1 MSGGGH
7 SASQYSDDSLR
18 VPSYYQG
25 RPFHPYNEQDH
36 GIEKDVQNII
46 GIPLPFGRSPG
57 KGPYPPGA
65 TGWNQFDRRFQYTR
79 FFEMLLQLVSAA
91 LEIPGGGTPHF
102 PGKVGSDRVRKA
114 MLAYIRRVEN
124 REKKGDRA
132 YASMTHDE
140 PFFDRQWAKT
150 LAAIIDG
157 SLDGDYIRRP
167 AGGGAGARRRNNNQ
181 PAEDEFA
188 DGEDFH
194 FDDQEQQAQG
204 RGRRRGRG
212 GGDVDG
218 GGVDDAEI
226 GGDGGGRG
234 GYVPVDPYEQT
245 DEDIRN
251 VLDMLL
257 KDLEGSVI
265 MDKVKIVITNFRR
278 PSAAEPNN
286 PDAEDAGCVV
296 WFLVMDPLFSI
307 GKSIRT
313 MIEWCEEY
321 HDAKRGIASKA
332 VMALQQQQQERAAA
346 NGGIGGGGRGAG
358 AGGFRLSNCRLLK
371 TFPWLTDDDHKTNA
385 LHDITMDKYLEMVAF
400 ALNRPSL
407 LTEERAKWLARGLDD
422 PGTLRKPNI
431 IHPLQVFTMDW
442 CLDMMRAYGVP
453 EDRCD
458 PQRFRWSEAVGDIET
473 ITYCFPSHQSY
484 QWTRQGWVWNR
495 NGYAGLCRQYMPW
508 VEVPD
513 ALLQITALRNE
524 ENALTVYRQ
533 DVGEDD
539 IAPEFTRQ
547 MMMNGIGMKVP
558 LPIMVYDPNAM
569 RKHNAIF
576 VVARENKQLMG
587 KLMCPEDPVGAPE
600 AYSEFCGM
608 LQRYRMACLSR
619 MRHILK
625 PDAHIS
631 PPMRAIME
639 YMGTKV
645 TKVGWQLSMFSMD
658 PEDENPVLLEMD
670 PFAHYMAKE
679 AIEVKHMRHVAAPV
693 RHWQMT
699 RYGAQDCHS
708 MTNDMHYCAIYHG
721 LSQSSKSFTTKDAT
735 LKVCIPGTV
744 EPLLESSTRS
754 WNVNEDYV
762 GMIIF
767 KDEMD
772 RCFVDEKAAQKDTTG
787 ALERFKS
794 MITEHELNYRV
805 LVFVEQGNGKSKR
818 VSENVHS
825 LFHAAMIGNTNAP
838 ENRSEEAL
846 GSRFLNF
853 VMTRPD
859 CNLWDYLG
867 IKERITDQDRKS
879 NEERIHQ
886 WRTMQ
891 GLIAIMQAL
900 IESGVIPEP
909 SMDVFDAIQ
918 SRILQYMDTF
928 GIDTRQ
934 IRSTQMIR
942 RLARIYVITYA
953 LLMIYDV
960 PGAIHAGKPFD
971 LEQLLDT
978 IPFLYCTKQ
987 IAIFAITQ
995 SGEIYLHPMRSI
1007 VLKGALK
1014 VKFWHLCCF
1023 FFIFMASLLSFF
1035 HPPWHL
1041 CCLFLPSLASLSSFF
1056 SKCCAIFFK
1065 KASGFRYV
1073 EGHSIEQ
1080 YYDEDTSRA
1089 IPWRRVSKPGMT
1101 GDDCMIDFN
1110 YVGISGKYKEVVCKR
1125 VAEFCKPRV
1134 GANEVDSELAGGT
1147 DFFIAVNEVT
1157 RMSKRMYDELPLP
1170 PNSKNEMMR
1179 SNVKTKIPVVVRDFA
1194 NDYVYIAVE
1203 ALEHITEN
1211 LLLDA
1216 IKTCLHEGCVPQVM
1230 LTGMHESR
1238 KHVDDD
1244 KVSDGVKMNYNCLYK
1259 VMEITPYMLAMN
1271 SDNKTFS
1278 VPDVLYVPEGAAKI
1292 MGKPTSHINR
1302 VHHASSLISIREDL
1316 DDHGHRLHHYRSGCP
1331 GSHVNSHAR
1340 QITIMQNIREY
1351 LLENH
1356 SRLVQI
1362 PQQQQQ
1368 QRRLTSNSSNNSACD
1383 VGGEDASMEYRRAYN
1398 VTVKML
1404 YPEEIMDQ
1412 LDRAALRT
1420 GRTKD
1425 FLKSQDRRDAFYKR
1439 EMEAWK
1445 GLPQHIQD
1453 HVPPPMKPKDVMLN
1467 NGHVDA
1473 VLYGLL
1479 PGITAPEDVTRAE
1492 ALRNNFLMQNREK
1505 HWRTQKL
1512 EASVRERERMR
1523 SERREKRQNYINA
1536 GIPGEFPHKSM
1547 LAEHVTS
1554 THVNFQT
1561 RRHQTQYLKDLQDLL
1576 EKRQQQQDPSERVHV
1591 PRVEILNDD
1600 DNDDDV
1606 GSKHPDDDD
1615 DADGTRKKRHHI
1627 FEDGFVL
1634 FTEGGAVEAMEEE
1647 DPFQHQHDDNT
1658 NSSPTGAGFF
1668 TIAGDDEATRPA
1680 RSMAS
1685 SSSSHDF
1692 FGPPKA
1698 QHQQK
1703 RIAPTGSKKKKRT
1716 TDRRTAAALV
1726 DDMLDD

>member
-1 MSGGGH
+1 MSAH

-25 RPFHPYNEQDH
+25 SPFHPYNEKDH

-132 YASMTHDE
+132 YAGMTHDE

-157 SLDGDYIRRP
+157 SLDGEYIRRP
-167 AGGGAGARRRNNNQ
+167 AGGGARRRNNNQ
-181 PAEDEFA
+181 PAEDQLA
-188 DGEDFH
+188 DGDDFLLED
-194 FDDQEQQAQG
+194 QQQQQQQQG

-218 GGVDDAEI
+218 GGIDDDELN
-226 GGDGGGRG
+226 GDGGGRG
-234 GYVPVDPYEQT
+234 AQGYVPVDPYEQT

-286 PDAEDAGCVV
+286 PEAEDAGCVV

-346 NGGIGGGGRGAG
+346 NGGIGGAGGRGAG
-358 AGGFRLSNCRLLK
+358 AGGFRLSNCKLLK
-371 TFPWLTDDDHKTNA
+371 TFPWLTDEDHKANA

-442 CLDMMRAYGVP
+442 CLDIMRAYGVP

-458 PQRFRWSEAVGDIET
+458 PQRFRWSDAVGDIET
-473 ITYCFPSHQSY
+473 ITYQFPSHQSY

-508 VEVPD
+508 VKVPD

-524 ENALTVYRQ
+524 ENALTVYQQ

-539 IAPEFTRQ
+539 IAPDFTRQ

-558 LPIMVYDPNAM
+558 LPIMMYDPNAM

-587 KLMCPEDPVGAPE
+587 KLMCPEDPVSFPE
-600 AYSEFCGM
+600 AYEGFCAKLSE
-608 LQRYRMACLSR
+608 YRMACLAR

-631 PPMRAIME
+631 SSMRAIME

-645 TKVGWQLSMFSMD
+645 NKVGWQLSMFSMD

-708 MTNDMHYCAIYHG
+708 MTGDMHYCAIYHG

-825 LFHAAMIGNTNAP
+825 LFHATMIGNTNAP

-853 VMTRPD
+853 VMTRAD

-879 NEERIHQ
+879 SEERIHQ

-900 IESGVIPEP
+900 IESGIIPEP

-918 SRILQYMDTF
+918 SKILQYMDGF

-942 RLARIYVITYA
+942 RLARIYVITNA
-953 LLMIYDV
+953 LLMVYDV

-1014 VKFWHLCCF
+1014 VSKE
-1023 FFIFMASLLSFF
+1023 ASLL
-1035 HPPWHL
+1035 
-1041 CCLFLPSLASLSSFF
+1041 
-1056 SKCCAIFFK
+1056 
-1065 KASGFRYV
+1065 
-1073 EGHSIEQ
+1073 
-1080 YYDEDTSRA
+1080 
-1089 IPWRRVSKPGMT
+1089 
-1101 GDDCMIDFN
+1101 
-1110 YVGISGKYKEVVCKR
+1110 
-1125 VAEFCKPRV
+1125 
-1134 GANEVDSELAGGT
+1134 
-1147 DFFIAVNEVT
+1147 
-1157 RMSKRMYDELPLP
+1157 
-1170 PNSKNEMMR
+1170 
-1179 SNVKTKIPVVVRDFA
+1179 
-1194 NDYVYIAVE
+1194 
-1203 ALEHITEN
+1203 
-1211 LLLDA
+1211 
-1216 IKTCLHEGCVPQVM
+1216 
-1230 LTGMHESR
+1230 
-1238 KHVDDD
+1238 
-1244 KVSDGVKMNYNCLYK
+1244 
-1259 VMEITPYMLAMN
+1259 
-1271 SDNKTFS
+1271 
-1278 VPDVLYVPEGAAKI
+1278 
-1292 MGKPTSHINR
+1292 
-1302 VHHASSLISIREDL
+1302 
-1316 DDHGHRLHHYRSGCP
+1316 
-1331 GSHVNSHAR
+1331 
-1340 QITIMQNIREY
+1340 
-1351 LLENH
+1351 
-1356 SRLVQI
+1356 
-1362 PQQQQQ
+1362 
-1368 QRRLTSNSSNNSACD
+1368 
-1383 VGGEDASMEYRRAYN
+1383 
-1398 VTVKML
+1398 
-1404 YPEEIMDQ
+1404 
-1412 LDRAALRT
+1412 
-1420 GRTKD
+1420 
-1425 FLKSQDRRDAFYKR
+1425 
-1439 EMEAWK
+1439 
-1445 GLPQHIQD
+1445 
-1453 HVPPPMKPKDVMLN
+1453 
-1467 NGHVDA
+1467 
-1473 VLYGLL
+1473 
-1479 PGITAPEDVTRAE
+1479 
-1492 ALRNNFLMQNREK
+1492 
-1505 HWRTQKL
+1505 
-1512 EASVRERERMR
+1512 
-1523 SERREKRQNYINA
+1523 
-1536 GIPGEFPHKSM
+1536 
-1547 LAEHVTS
+1547 
-1554 THVNFQT
+1554 
-1561 RRHQTQYLKDLQDLL
+1561 
-1576 EKRQQQQDPSERVHV
+1576 
-1591 PRVEILNDD
+1591 
-1600 DNDDDV
+1600 
-1606 GSKHPDDDD
+1606 
-1615 DADGTRKKRHHI
+1615 
-1627 FEDGFVL
+1627 
-1634 FTEGGAVEAMEEE
+1634 
-1647 DPFQHQHDDNT
+1647 
-1658 NSSPTGAGFF
+1658 
-1668 TIAGDDEATRPA
+1668 
-1680 RSMAS
+1680 
-1685 SSSSHDF
+1685 
-1692 FGPPKA
+1692 
-1698 QHQQK
+1698 
-1703 RIAPTGSKKKKRT
+1703 
-1716 TDRRTAAALV
+1716 
-1726 DDMLDD
+1726 